1 MRIVLQG
8 SLIHF
13 GVRDLLAFVAR
24 SAQEG
29 TFDAESG
36 GERVRI
42 ALRGGQVIGTESAGT
57 SDAGDAADAV
67 AKLLQWSD
75 GTFTFLDDVVIAE
88 GAAPLAADIEALIA
102 EAEMR
107 IAEARRLADLYPD
120 DSVKFRVVNRPPGEI
135 SLTAEEFQL
144 LFQIGTGKS
153 LAQLKSDSGRAAVDL
168 YPIVKRLQMTGL
180 IEPVADPE
188 ATSRDA
194 GSPKVAPPAF
204 ATAVVSPVSAP
215 EPAPAAGKAATLSSR
230 TPPAAAPPAPTP
242 PAPPPPPPADEQPP
256 TLIEPLTPPPDAKGG
271 LSTNQSVETPF
282 VATLT
287 ADDGVMHPL
296 LEETSTIGR
305 TAVNAIALRDPS
317 VSATHARIVRG
328 ADGFTIE
335 DLGSRNGTYVN
346 SEKLSEKRLLAE
358 GDLVRLGKII
368 LTFNLASNVQIK
380 QSTEREMM
388 K

>member
-8 SLIHF
+8 SLRHF

-24 SAQEG
+24 TAQEG
-29 TFDAESG
+29 TFDAESEG
-36 GERVRI
+36 QHVRI
-42 ALRGGQVIGTESAGT
+42 ALRGGQVIGTESAGA
-57 SDAGDAADAV
+57 SDAADAI
-67 AKLLQWSD
+67 ATLLQWSD
-75 GTFTFLDDVVIAE
+75 GTFTFLDDVVIPE
-88 GAAPLAADIEALIA
+88 STAADIEALIA

-107 IAEARRLADLYPD
+107 IAETRRLADLYPD

-153 LAQLKSDSGRAAVDL
+153 LAQLKSDSGRAAADL

-180 IEPVADPE
+180 IEPVGDPD

-194 GSPKVAPPAF
+194 GAPKVAPPVF
-204 ATAVVSPVSAP
+204 ATAMVSPVSVP
-215 EPAPAAGKAATLSSR
+215 EPVQLKEPVSLAEKTAASSALAPS
-230 TPPAAAPPAPTP
+230 
-242 PAPPPPPPADEQPP
+242 PPPFADEQPP
-256 TLIEPLTPPPDAKGG
+256 TLIEPLASAPAPATQGG
-271 LSTNQSVETPF
+271 LSTNQSVETPL

-296 LEETSTIGR
+296 LEESSTIGR
-305 TAVNAIALRDPS
+305 TAANSIALRDPS
-317 VSATHARIVRG
+317 VSAKHARIVRG

-335 DLGSRNGTYVN
+335 DVGSRNGTYVN

-368 LTFNLASNVQIK
+368 LTFNLASNVQRK

>member
-29 TFDAESG
+29 TFDAESDG
-36 GERVRI
+36 NRVRI
-42 ALRGGQVIGTESAGT
+42 ALRGGQVIGTESAG
-57 SDAGDAADAV
+57 SSDAADAV
-67 AKLLQWSD
+67 AKLLQWGD
-75 GTFTFLDDVVIAE
+75 GTFTFLDEVVIAE
-88 GAAPLAADIEALIA
+88 GAAPVAADIEALIA

-107 IAEARRLADLYPD
+107 LAEARRLADLYPD
-120 DSVKFRVVNRPPGEI
+120 DSLKFRVVNRPPGEI
-135 SLTAEEFQL
+135 SLTPEEFQL
-144 LFQIGTGKS
+144 LFQIGSGKS
-153 LAQLKSDSGRAAVDL
+153 LAQLKSESGRAAVDL
-168 YPIVKRLQMTGL
+168 YPTVKRLHLTGL
-180 IEPVADPE
+180 IEPFGDPD

-194 GSPKVAPPAF
+194 GASKVAPPAF
-204 ATAVVSPVSAP
+204 ATAVVSPIAAP
-215 EPAPAAGKAATLSSR
+215 EPAPSTEKMATLSAR
-230 TPPAAAPPAPTP
+230 TPPAAEPPAP
-242 PAPPPPPPADEQPP
+242 APPSPPPADEQPP
-256 TLIEPLTPPPDAKGG
+256 TLIEPLTPQPDTKGG
-271 LSTNQSVETPF
+271 LSTNQSVETPL

-296 LEETSTIGR
+296 LEESATIGR

-317 VSATHARIVRG
+317 VSAKHARIVRG

-358 GDLVRLGKII
+358 GDLVRLGKVI
-368 LTFNLASNVQIK
+368 LTFNLASNVQRK

>member
-29 TFDAESG
+29 TFDAESDG
-36 GERVRI
+36 NRVRI

-75 GTFTFLDDVVIAE
+75 GTFTFLDDVVIPE
-88 GAAPLAADIEALIA
+88 QAAPVAADIEALIA

-107 IAEARRLADLYPD
+107 IAEAQRLADLYPD
-120 DSVKFRVVNRPPGEI
+120 DGVKFRVVNRPPGEI

-144 LFQIGTGKS
+144 LFQIGTGKA
-153 LAQLKSDSGRAAVDL
+153 LAQLKGDSGRAAADL

-180 IEPVADPE
+180 IEPFGDAD
-188 ATSRDA
+188 ATARDA
-194 GSPKVAPPAF
+194 GSPKGASPAF

-215 EPAPAAGKAATLSSR
+215 EPVQLKETVSS
-230 TPPAAAPPAPTP
+230 TEKKSESS
-242 PAPPPPPPADEQPP
+242 APPPPAGEQPP
-256 TLIEPLTPPPDAKGG
+256 TLIEPLASAPATEGG
-271 LSTNQSVETPF
+271 LSTNQSVETPL

-296 LEETSTIGR
+296 LEESSTIGR
-305 TAVNAIALRDPS
+305 TAANAIALRDPS
-317 VSATHARIVRG
+317 VSAKHARIVRG
-328 ADGFTIE
+328 AGGFTIE

-358 GDLVRLGKII
+358 GDLVRLGKVI
-368 LTFNLASNVQIK
+368 LTFNLAANVQKK

>member
-8 SLIHF
+8 SLHHF

-29 TFDAESG
+29 TFDAESDG
-36 GERVRI
+36 DRVRI
-42 ALRGGQVIGTESAGT
+42 ALRGGQVVGTESAGT
-57 SDAGDAADAV
+57 SDAADAI

-75 GTFTFLDDVVIAE
+75 GSFTFLDDVVIPE
-88 GAAPLAADIEALIA
+88 DAAPVAADIEALIA

-107 IAEARRLADLYPD
+107 ITEAKRLADLYPD

-153 LAQLKSDSGRAAVDL
+153 LAQLKSDSGRAPADL

-180 IEPVADPE
+180 IEPFGDPD

-194 GSPKVAPPAF
+194 ASPNVAPPVF
-204 ATAVVSPVSAP
+204 ATAVVSPIAAP
-215 EPAPAAGKAATLSSR
+215 EQAPASEKAATLS
-230 TPPAAAPPAPTP
+230 APVT
-242 PAPPPPPPADEQPP
+242 PPPPPADEQPP
-256 TLIEPLTPPPDAKGG
+256 TLIEPLNPTPATSSSGTTG
-271 LSTNQSVETPF
+271 QSTERPF

-296 LEETSTIGR
+296 LEESSTIGR
-305 TAVNAIALRDPS
+305 TAVNSIALRDPS
-317 VSATHARIVRG
+317 VSAKHARIVRG

-358 GDLVRLGKII
+358 GDLLRLGKII
-368 LTFNLASNVQIK
+368 LTFNLASNVQRK

>member
-8 SLIHF
+8 SLQHF

-24 SAQEG
+24 SSREG
-29 TFDAESG
+29 TFDAESDDQ
-36 GERVRI
+36 RVRI
-42 ALRGGQVIGTESAGT
+42 ALRGGQVIGSEAAGA
-57 SDAGDAADAV
+57 SDAADAV

-75 GTFTFLDDVVIAE
+75 GTFTFLDDVVIPE
-88 GAAPLAADIEALIA
+88 STAADIEALIA

-107 IAEARRLADLYPD
+107 ITEAKRLSDLYPD

-153 LAQLKSDSGRAAVDL
+153 LAQLKNNSGRAPADL

-180 IEPVADPE
+180 IEPVGDPD

-194 GSPKVAPPAF
+194 ASPKVAPPVF
-204 ATAVVSPVSAP
+204 ATAMVSPVSAP
-215 EPAPAAGKAATLSSR
+215 EPVQLKEPVSSPEKTAASSALAPS
-230 TPPAAAPPAPTP
+230 
-242 PAPPPPPPADEQPP
+242 PPPFADDQPP
-256 TLIEPLTPPPDAKGG
+256 TLIEPLKPAPATEGG
-271 LSTNQSVETPF
+271 LSTNQSLETPL

-296 LEETSTIGR
+296 LEESSTIGR
-305 TAVNAIALRDPS
+305 TAANSIALRDPS
-317 VSATHARIVRG
+317 VSAKHARIVRG

-335 DLGSRNGTYVN
+335 DLGSRNGTFVN

-358 GDLVRLGKII
+358 GDLVRLGKIM
-368 LTFNLASNVQIK
+368 LTFNLASNVQRK

>member
-29 TFDAESG
+29 TFDAESSG
-36 GERVRI
+36 DRVRI

-88 GAAPLAADIEALIA
+88 GAAPIAADIEALIA

-144 LFQIGTGKS
+144 LFQIGTGKA

-180 IEPVADPE
+180 IEHVADPD
-188 ATSRDA
+188 ATPRDA

-204 ATAVVSPVSAP
+204 ATAVVSPVAAP
-215 EPAPAAGKAATLSSR
+215 EPAPSTEKMATLSSR
-230 TPPAAAPPAPTP
+230 TPPAPTPSAPPQ
-242 PAPPPPPPADEQPP
+242 PPPPPADEQPP
-256 TLIEPLTPPPDAKGG
+256 TLIEPLNPVTATNSGG
-271 LSTNQSVETPF
+271 TTGQSTERPF

-305 TAVNAIALRDPS
+305 TGVNAIALRDPS
-317 VSATHARIVRG
+317 VSAKHARIVRG

>member
-8 SLIHF
+8 SLQHF

-29 TFDAESG
+29 TFDGESD

-42 ALRGGQVIGTESAGT
+42 ALRGGQVVGTESAGA
-57 SDAGDAADAV
+57 SDPADAV

-88 GAAPLAADIEALIA
+88 GAAPVAADIEALIA

-107 IAEARRLADLYPD
+107 LAEARRLADLYPD

-135 SLTAEEFQL
+135 SLTPEEFQL
-144 LFQIGTGKS
+144 LFQIGSGKS

-168 YPIVKRLQMTGL
+168 YPTVKRLHLTGL
-180 IEPVADPE
+180 IEPFGDPD

-194 GSPKVAPPAF
+194 ASPKVAPPVF
-204 ATAVVSPVSAP
+204 ATAVVSPIAAP
-215 EPAPAAGKAATLSSR
+215 EPAPSAEEMATLSSR
-230 TPPAAAPPAPTP
+230 TPPPAAPSAPSP
-242 PAPPPPPPADEQPP
+242 PASPEADEQPP
-256 TLIEPLTPPPDAKGG
+256 TLIEPLSAAPADMSGG
-271 LSTNQSVETPF
+271 MTSQSTERPF

-305 TAVNAIALRDPS
+305 TAVNSIALRDPS
-317 VSATHARIVRG
+317 VSAKHAQIIRG

-358 GDLVRLGKII
+358 GDLLRLGKII
-368 LTFNLASNVQIK
+368 LTFNLASDVQKK

>member
-8 SLIHF
+8 SLHHF

-24 SAQEG
+24 SSQEG
-29 TFDAESG
+29 TFDAESDG
-36 GERVRI
+36 NRVRI
-42 ALRGGQVIGTESAGT
+42 ALRGGQVIGIESAGS
-57 SDAGDAADAV
+57 SDAEDAV

-75 GTFTFLDDVVIAE
+75 GSFTFLDDVVIPE
-88 GAAPLAADIEALIA
+88 NAASLAADIEALIA

-107 IAEARRLADLYPD
+107 IAEARRLAELYPD

-153 LAQLKSDSGRAAVDL
+153 LAQLKSDSGRAPADL

-180 IEPVADPE
+180 IEPFGDSE

-194 GSPKVAPPAF
+194 ASPKAAPPAF
-204 ATAVVSPVSAP
+204 ATAVVSPVAAP
-215 EPAPAAGKAATLSSR
+215 EPAPATEKMATLSAR
-230 TPPAAAPPAPTP
+230 TPPARET
-242 PAPPPPPPADEQPP
+242 PPPPDEQPP
-256 TLIEPLTPPPDAKGG
+256 TLIEPLTPVPATQAG
-271 LSTNQSVETPF
+271 LSTNQSVETPL

-296 LEETSTIGR
+296 LEESSTIGR
-305 TAVNAIALRDPS
+305 TAANAIALRDPS
-317 VSATHARIVRG
+317 VSAKHARIVRG
-328 ADGFTIE
+328 AGGFTIE

-346 SEKLSEKRLLAE
+346 SEKLSEKRLLAD

-368 LTFNLASNVQIK
+368 LTFNLASNVK
-380 QSTEREMM
+380 RSQSTERELM

>member
-8 SLIHF
+8 SLLHF

-24 SAQEG
+24 SSQEG
-29 TFDAESG
+29 TFDAESEG
-36 GERVRI
+36 SHVRI
-42 ALRGGQVIGTESAGT
+42 ALRGGQVIGTESA
-57 SDAGDAADAV
+57 DASDAADAV

-75 GTFTFLDDVVIAE
+75 GSFTFLDDVVIPE
-88 GAAPLAADIEALIA
+88 STTADIEALIA

-107 IAEARRLADLYPD
+107 ITEARRLADLYPD

-153 LAQLKSDSGRAAVDL
+153 LAQMKSDSGRAPADL
-168 YPIVKRLQMTGL
+168 FPIVKRLQMTGL
-180 IEPVADPE
+180 IEPFGDPD

-194 GSPKVAPPAF
+194 ASPNVAPPVF
-204 ATAVVSPVSAP
+204 ATAVVSPVA
-215 EPAPAAGKAATLSSR
+215 EPAPAAEKAATLS
-230 TPPAAAPPAPTP
+230 APTP
-242 PAPPPPPPADEQPP
+242 TAPPPSAFADEQPP
-256 TLIEPLTPPPDAKGG
+256 TLIEPLAP
-271 LSTNQSVETPF
+271 STAANSVGPTGQSTERPF

-296 LEETSTIGR
+296 LEESSTIGR
-305 TAVNAIALRDPS
+305 TAANAIALRDPS
-317 VSATHARIVRG
+317 VSAKHARIVRG
-328 ADGFTIE
+328 AGGFTIE

-368 LTFNLASNVQIK
+368 LTFNLASNVQQK